1 MCGSAEVEEVLCLS
15 KRTKFSCT
23 LIFFF
28 LFFFFRL
35 FLFCTCSTIEHC
47 TWAPYFTSCQ
57 SMKGSVRWRTEEVCI
72 YMMP

>member
-28 LFFFFRL
+28 FVFFFRL
-35 FLFCTCSTIEHC
+35 FVSFFVHVAQLSIALGRHTLPH
-47 TWAPYFTSCQ
+47 
-57 SMKGSVRWRTEEVCI
+57 VRV
-72 YMMP
+72 